1 MISLAFILYPKISY
15 WHSLNMHL
23 LLRNLSHDLA
33 VLHKGWN
40 MNFSFCLQVVCIIGL
55 ILITLFAEKIRKT
68 WR

>member
-1 MISLAFILYPKISY
+1 MISLAFLFNPKISY

-33 VLHKGWN
+33 VLLEGWN
-40 MNFSFCLQVVCIIGL
+40 TSFSFCLQVVYIIGL